1 MIVLNSENSNVLLDT
16 YAWIEYFLGSK
27 EGEIVKEYVE
37 FGIISTS
44 IISLAELSDKYYR
57 ENLSK
62 EWNNRFKFIITKSK
76 IINLTLDIVKEA
88 GLSKLKLRKKD
99 KTTGLA
105 DAIIYETAKQ
115 YELKILTGDLHFE
128 DLDNIIFLK

>member
-1 MIVLNSENSNVLLDT
+1 MIVLNSESSNVLLDT

-27 EGEIVKEYVE
+27 EGEIVKEYIE
-37 FGIISTS
+37 FGSISTS

-57 ENLSK
+57 ENLFK

-76 IINLTLDIVKEA
+76 IINLTLDIVKKA

-99 KTTGLA
+99 KTAGLA

-115 YELKILTGDLHFE
+115 YDLKILTGDPHFE
-128 DLDNIIFLK
+128 DLYNIIFLK